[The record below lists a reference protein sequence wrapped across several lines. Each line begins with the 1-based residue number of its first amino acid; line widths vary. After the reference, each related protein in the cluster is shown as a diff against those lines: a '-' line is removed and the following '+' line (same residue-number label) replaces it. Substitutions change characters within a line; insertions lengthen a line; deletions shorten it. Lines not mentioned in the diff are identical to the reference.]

1 MATLRPRILYSFAFI
16 MNSAT
21 GVLVVGLPLLGIR
34 FGASPLHLGLLGSA
48 GAFVYALSC
57 PFGGRLSD
65 RSGRWGS
72 GRRGSLIASCSL
84 LVLVDCFIFFV
95 SGLRDVF
102 IIAVCG
108 SFCTA
113 FFWPPLQAWLAEIG
127 GRERLA
133 ERLGFF
139 NLSWSLGIMVGP
151 LIGGFLFAADYRLPW
166 CYSIATNSFLVLLL
180 VLSRGAESAGRGV
193 AAAQATGGAESRVP
207 AGAAEFLPLGLWA
220 NFVSW
225 FCLANV
231 QSLYPKLASSR
242 GFSPQLIGCLLFM
255 VGAAQSLFF
264 LVLRSTRAWH
274 FRYGPLVAVHAVAAG
289 GMLVIFWVSAVPPL
303 AVAFALVG
311 LGLGLSYYSSIFY
324 SLCGDGGAGRK
335 SGIHEL
341 MVGSAFFLGPLAG
354 GLCAQYL
361 GLRAPFIL
369 CAALLAGTAAWEAAR
384 WRESLRRSAPPG
396 SPRRQLGVPTLSCP
410 REGTAP

>member
-1 MATLRPRILYSFAFI
+1 MHRMEREPDELAATPHQSDADRPPV
-16 MNSAT
+16 
-21 GVLVVGLPLLGIR
+21 GEPLVVSRHNP
-34 FGASPLHLGLLGSA
+34 GARPAWTGS
-48 GAFVYALSC
+48 
-57 PFGGRLSD
+57 SD
-65 RSGRWGS
+65 
-72 GRRGSLIASCSL
+72 
-84 LVLVDCFIFFV
+84 
-95 SGLRDVF
+95 
-102 IIAVCG
+102 
-108 SFCTA
+108 
-113 FFWPPLQAWLAEIG
+113 
-127 GRERLA
+127 
-133 ERLGFF
+133 
-139 NLSWSLGIMVGP
+139 
-151 LIGGFLFAADYRLPW
+151 
-166 CYSIATNSFLVLLL
+166 
-180 VLSRGAESAGRGV
+180 
-193 AAAQATGGAESRVP
+193 VP

-289 GMLVIFWVSAVPPL
+289 GMLVIFGASAVPPL

-384 WRESLRRSAPPG
+384 WRGSHRRSAPPG
-396 SPRRQLGVPTLSCP
+396 GPRRQPGGLTLSCP